1 MDLSL
6 WSNITFSV
14 LGITSLF
21 RFLIFE
27 WSQKKDACR
36 AASCNTKKSLLRT
49 PQVLSTSRKPQIREE
64 GWFETWSKCI
74 YKKNLIQIYCISMH
88 FILSLQSIIQN
99 TFIRKILLLIDKWYI
114 WKNTWI
120 LYSFESTLT
129 ERLVE
134 WWIYL
139 KRMKMDES
147 DTDAVLFIKYFFSF
161 VPSPL

>member
-1 MDLSL
+1 MESKERCMPCLKL
-6 WSNITFSV
+6 Q
-14 LGITSLF
+14 
-21 RFLIFE
+21 R
-27 WSQKKDACR
+27 
-36 AASCNTKKSLLRT
+36 TKKSLLRT
-49 PQVLSTSRKPQIREE
+49 LHRKCSRLPENPKIREE